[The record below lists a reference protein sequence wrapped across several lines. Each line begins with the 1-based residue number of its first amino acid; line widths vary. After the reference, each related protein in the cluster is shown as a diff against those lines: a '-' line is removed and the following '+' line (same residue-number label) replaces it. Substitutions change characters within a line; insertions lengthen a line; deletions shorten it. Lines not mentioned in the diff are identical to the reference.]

1 MGAEKPLPTIRK
13 AIASDA
19 EALVALENAAFDA
32 DRISRRSFTRFIA
45 SPSAELLV
53 ADGASGLAG
62 YVLVLYRRTTSVA
75 RVYSIAVASQAR
87 GTGLGDAL
95 MEAAEVAARQHG
107 ELFVRLEVR
116 FDNAPAIALYERRGY
131 KRFGRYLDYYEDHAD
146 ALRVEKSLIGHAPA
160 TARDVP
166 YYAQTTDFTC
176 GPAAIMMALAA
187 TGGSEPFSRRLEL
200 RLWREATGIYLI
212 SAPGGCEP
220 LGVALALARRK
231 RKVEVHVNQPGPFF
245 VEGQRSEQRREVMA
259 EVQADYRDEAVAAG
273 IPVIET
279 ALGLDALVA
288 ALDRGAVAIVLIS
301 TWRMYRDRVPHWI
314 VVYDHDQDYIF
325 AHDPFVDSDEHE
337 APLGKAGLAI
347 PMDEFD
353 SIAAY
358 GRSRLRAAIL
368 VEAGSAS

>member
-1 MGAEKPLPTIRK
+1 MGAKEPSPTIRQ
-13 AIASDA
+13 ATASDV
-19 EALVALENAAFDA
+19 EALVALENAAFDS
-32 DRISRRSFTRFIA
+32 DRLSRRSFYRFIA
-45 SPSAELLV
+45 SSSADLLV
-53 ADGASGLAG
+53 AQGDKGIAG

-75 RVYSIAVASQAR
+75 RTYSIAVAAEAR
-87 GTGLGDAL
+87 GSGLGDAL
-95 MEAAEVAARQHG
+95 MQAAEEAARRHG
-107 ELFVRLEVR
+107 ELFMRLEVR

-160 TARDVP
+160 TARNVP
-166 YYAQTTDFTC
+166 YYTQTTDFTC

-187 TGGSEPFSRRLEL
+187 TGEAEPFSRRLEL
-200 RLWREATGIYLI
+200 RLWREATSIYLI

-220 LGVALALARRK
+220 LGVALALARRG
-231 RKVEVHVNQPGPFF
+231 RKVALHVSQPPPFF
-245 VEGQRSEQRREVMA
+245 IEGQRNEKGREIMT
-259 EVQADYRDEAVAAG
+259 EVQADYRDQVDAAG
-273 IPVIET
+273 IPVTLT
-279 ALGLDALVA
+279 ALGLDDLVT